1 MKLST
6 RSRYGIRLLYELALH
21 YEKGLVLLKDISHR
35 QDISEKYLGQ
45 LIIPLKSAGLVQS
58 SRGAHGGYFLAK
70 PPAKISLYDV
80 VTVLEGS
87 TCVVD
92 CVADATACDRIEK
105 CPTRGVWETLDKT
118 IRDYLSGINLEDLVL
133 QNCSDDTANL
143 NYNI

>member
-6 RSRYGIRLLYELALH
+6 RSRYGIRLLFELALN

-70 PPAKISLYDV
+70 HPAKISLYDV
-80 VTVLEGS
+80 VNILEGS
-87 TCVVD
+87 TSVVD
-92 CVADATACDRIEK
+92 CVSDITACDRIEK

-118 IRDYLSGINLEDLVL
+118 IREYLSSINLEDLVQ
-133 QNCSDDTANL
+133 QNCSEDASNL
-143 NYNI
+143 NYTI

>member
-6 RSRYGIRLLYELALH
+6 RSRYGIRLLFELALN

-70 PPAKISLYDV
+70 HPSKISLYDV
-80 VTVLEGS
+80 VNILEGS
-87 TCVVD
+87 TSVVD
-92 CVADATACDRIEK
+92 CVSDTSACDRIEK

-118 IRDYLSGINLEDLVL
+118 IREYLSSINLEDLVQ
-133 QNCSDDTANL
+133 QNCSEDASNL